1 MKKFHIASSLH
12 VATACSLPLDP
23 CLNFSPFGF
32 LLIIRGGGGGEIQCF
47 LKIDSYSG
55 LRKEILKKL

>member
-1 MKKFHIASSLH
+1 MLE
-12 VATACSLPLDP
+12 
-23 CLNFSPFGF
+23 
-32 LLIIRGGGGGEIQCF
+32 LLTFWLFVDNSGGRGERGEIQCF

>member
-1 MKKFHIASSLH
+1 MLELHTFSLF
-12 VATACSLPLDP
+12 VDNS
-23 CLNFSPFGF
+23 
-32 LLIIRGGGGGEIQCF
+32 GGRGGEIQCF